1 MISLDGAFG
10 SDMVQMVIHA
20 GPVVKAVLLILFLF
34 SVVSWAI
41 IFMKWRLYRRARE
54 ENGYF
59 LEMFWENPAF
69 HRLYNDSSD
78 LGASPV
84 AQLFR
89 AGYAE
94 IQRLGKIQNPS
105 ATRNGAP
112 MLSIMDVVERT
123 LKKTMIDQGNRL
135 EKAVSFLATTGN
147 TTPFIGLFGTVW
159 GIMEA
164 FRNIGMKGAAN
175 LAVVA
180 PGISEALIATAAG
193 LAAAIPAVVAF
204 NYFSS
209 KLSNFRAEMDLFTAD
224 FLSLVERQIVKRSVA
239 ASKQE

>member
-1 MISLDGAFG
+1 MIILGRAFG
-10 SDMVQMVIHA
+10 SDIVQMMIHA
-20 GPVVKAVLLILFLF
+20 GPVVKGVLLLLFIF

-41 IFMKWRLYRRARE
+41 IFMKWRLFRRARE

-59 LEMFWENPAF
+59 LEMFWDNPAF
-69 HRLYNDSSD
+69 HRLYNDSKE
-78 LGASPV
+78 LTASPV

-89 AGYAE
+89 AGYSE

-105 ATRNGAP
+105 TTKNGAP
-112 MLSIMDVVERT
+112 ILSIMDVVDRT
-123 LKKTMIDQGNRL
+123 LKKTMIDQANRL
-135 EKAVSFLATTGN
+135 EKAISFLATTGN

-164 FRNIGMKGAAN
+164 FRGIGLKGSAN

-204 NYFSS
+204 NYFNS
-209 KLSNFRAEMDLFTAD
+209 KLGNFRAEMDLFSAD
-224 FLSLVERQIVKRSVA
+224 FLSLVERQIVRRSVA
-239 ASKQE
+239 AAKEE

>member
-10 SDMVQMVIHA
+10 SDIVQMVIHA